1 MTGHPT
7 YKDLRKRWE
16 RARKN
21 ESAAYR
27 EEPKRRVGRAAGTAA
42 ALDAMFY
49 ATVDKVFADAFQAMQ
64 KYGYVKVADN
74 TIANTGNA
82 WKFRPMYERS
92 AEAVYLSAVDALV
105 QRGAALHHA
114 AATVAV
120 TYFIPGKTFR
130 AVVIRLENAYRNFE
144 SERARERLKA
154 QGAA

>member
-1 MTGHPT
+1 MTGRPT
-7 YKDLRKRWE
+7 YKDLRESWE

-27 EEPKRRVGRAAGTAA
+27 EEPERKRARATETAA

-49 ATVDKVFADAFQAMQ
+49 ATGNKVYADAFRAMQ
-64 KYGYVKVADN
+64 KDGYVKVADN
-74 TIANTGNA
+74 TIENTGKA
-82 WKFRPMYERS
+82 WKFRPMYERN

-105 QRGAALHHA
+105 QRGTALHHA